1 MPFLAAVGAG
11 TALFGAYNSYNQSR
25 EAGKARDEERRRNA
39 IFDSSRAEYLKKL
52 QNFEQNPSAFFNS
65 DAQKA
70 KIDFGLSSLD
80 RKLSATGAVGSGAE
94 KAALF
99 DYAGRTNA
107 DDFNRERDRLSG
119 LSGLTQ
125 YNPANNFSNGL
136 SGIKQQGMYDQNFA
150 NNLAGFATAG
160 QQMYNNWGSSNT
172 PNGTPPVD
180 NYGSQLPTDESASLG
195 YL

>member
-1 MPFLAAVGAG
+1 MPFLAAVGIG
-11 TALFGAYNSYNQSR
+11 SSLFGAYNSYKQSR
-25 EAGKARDEERRRNA
+25 QAGKAQDEERRRNA
-39 IFDSSRAEYLKKL
+39 VFDSSRAEYLKKL
-52 QNFEQNPSAFFNS
+52 QNFEQNPRAFFES
-65 DAQKA
+65 PAQQA

-125 YNPANNFSNGL
+125 YNPANNLSNEL
-136 SGIKQQGMYDQNFA
+136 NGIKQQGMYDQNFA
-150 NNLAGFATAG
+150 NNLAGLATAG
-160 QQMYNNWGSSNT
+160 QQMYQSYQGDGDLKNN
-172 PNGTPPVD
+172 
-180 NYGSQLPTDESASLG
+180 LF
-195 YL
+195 